1 MAITS
6 ANQLELL
13 QTAEAVAREKMID
26 PALVVEAMEESLAR
40 AAKSRY
46 GADMDIRV
54 SIDRKTGKAT
64 FTRVRT
70 VVDAELLENHQ
81 AEMTAD
87 QAAKTVAQAGSDM
100 VVVPGITEIP
110 GDEEEETQPE
120 TRKIR
125 RFLLRKPTERDLAA
139 AGDTDQTRAP
149 EDGDELIDEVPPV
162 EMGRIAAQSAK
173 QVILQKVREAER
185 DRQYEEFKDR
195 AGTIING
202 TVKRE
207 EYGNVVV
214 DVGRGEAILRRN
226 EKIGRESYRPN
237 DRIRCY
243 IKDVRRE
250 PRGPQIFLSRTAPEF
265 MAKLFEMEVP
275 EIYDGIIEIKAVAR
289 DPGSRA
295 KIAVISYD
303 NSIDPVGACV
313 GMRGSRVQAVVNEL
327 QGEKIDII
335 PWNEDQPTFLVNALQ
350 PAEVSKVVLDEEA
363 ERIEV
368 VVPDD
373 QLSLAIGRRGQNV
386 RLASQLT
393 GLDIDIMTEEEESQR
408 RQAEFAER
416 TQLFMDTLDLDEFFA
431 QLLVSEGFTNLE
443 EVAYVDVDELLVID
457 GVDEDTA
464 QELQARARD
473 HIDAIN
479 KKALDHARELGVEDS
494 LVDFEGLTPQMI
506 EALAEDG
513 VKTLDDFATCADWEL
528 AGGWTTVDGER
539 VKDDGLLEKFD
550 MSLEE
555 AQHLVMTARVQLG
568 WVDPEDLQAEDDAED
583 GETAPAEAPA

>member
-26 PALVVEAMEESLAR
+26 PALVIEAMEESLAR

-46 GADMDIRV
+46 GAEMDIRV

-70 VVDAELLENHQ
+70 VID
-81 AEMTAD
+81 
-87 QAAKTVAQAGSDM
+87 
-100 VVVPGITEIP
+100 P
-110 GDEEEETQPE
+110 DEEELENYQAQLTPE
-120 TRKIR
+120 QAKQY
-125 RFLLRKPTERDLAA
+125 LDDPKP
-139 AGDTDQTRAP
+139 GDV
-149 EDGDELIDEVPPV
+149 IVDEVPPV
-162 EMGRIAAQSAK
+162 DMGRIAAQSAK

-202 TVKRE
+202 QVKRE
-207 EYGNVVV
+207 EYGNVIV
-214 DVGRGEAILRRN
+214 DVGAGEAVLRRN

-250 PRGPQIFLSRTAPEF
+250 TRGPQIFLSRTAPEF
-265 MAKLFEMEVP
+265 MAELFKMEVP

-335 PWNEDQPTFLVNALQ
+335 PWNEDAPTFLVNALQ
-350 PAEVSKVVLDEEA
+350 PAEVTKVVLDEEA

-368 VVPDD
+368 VVPEE

-393 GLDIDIMTEEEESQR
+393 GLDIDIMTEEEESAR
-408 RQAEFAER
+408 RQAEFEER
-416 TQLFMDTLDLDEFFA
+416 TKLFGDSLDLDEFFA

-443 EVAYVDVDELLVID
+443 EVAYVELDELLVID

-464 QELQARARD
+464 NELQARARD
-473 HIDAIN
+473 YIDAQN
-479 KKALDHARELGVEDS
+479 KKALEHAQELGAEAS
-494 LVDFEGLTPQMI
+494 LIEFEGLTPQMV
-506 EALAEDG
+506 EALAEDD
-513 VKTLDDFATCADWEL
+513 VKTLEDFATCADWEL

-539 VKDDGLLEKFD
+539 VKDDGILEKFD
-550 MSLEE
+550 VSLEE
-555 AQHLVMTARVQLG
+555 AQHLVMTARIQLG
-568 WVDPEDLQAEDDAED
+568 WVDPSDLEADEAEEEGVE
-583 GETAPAEAPA
+583 GEATEEAEA

>member
-13 QTAEAVAREKMID
+13 QTAEAVAREKMIE
-26 PALVVEAMEESLAR
+26 PALVIEAMEESLAR

-46 GADMDIRV
+46 GAEMDIRV
-54 SIDRKTGKAT
+54 SIDRKTGRAS

-70 VVDAELLENHQ
+70 VVEDAQLENYQ
-81 AEMTAD
+81 AEFTVEQARQYLDKPIVGD
-87 QAAKTVAQAGSDM
+87 QFVE
-100 VVVPGITEIP
+100 EIP
-110 GDEEEETQPE
+110 PV
-120 TRKIR
+120 
-125 RFLLRKPTERDLAA
+125 DL
-139 AGDTDQTRAP
+139 
-149 EDGDELIDEVPPV
+149 
-162 EMGRIAAQSAK
+162 GRIAAQSAK

-185 DRQYEEFKDR
+185 ERQYEEFKDR

-202 TVKRE
+202 QVKRE

-226 EKIGRESYRPN
+226 EKIARESYRPN
-237 DRIRCY
+237 DRIRCF
-243 IKDVRRE
+243 IREVRRE
-250 PRGPQIFLSRTAPEF
+250 NRGPQIFLSRTDPQF
-265 MAKLFEMEVP
+265 MAELFKMEVP
-275 EIYDGIIEIKAVAR
+275 EIYEGIIDIKSVAR

-295 KIAVISYD
+295 KIAVVTHD

-368 VVPDD
+368 VVPVD

-393 GLDIDIMTEEEESQR
+393 GLDIDIMTEAEESER
-408 RQAEFAER
+408 RQKEFEER

-431 QLLVSEGFTNLE
+431 QLLVSEGFSNLE
-443 EVAYVDVDELLVID
+443 EVAFVAAEELLQIE

-464 QELQARARD
+464 QELQARAREFLEEQ
-473 HIDAIN
+473 A
-479 KKALDHARELGVEDS
+479 KKALDKAREMGVEDN
-494 LVDFEGLTPQMI
+494 LINFEGLTPHML
-506 EALAEDG
+506 EALAEDDI
-513 VKTLDDFATCADWEL
+513 KTLEDFATCADWEL

-539 VKDDGLLEKFD
+539 VKDDGILERFD
-550 MSLEE
+550 VSLEE
-555 AQHLVMTARVQLG
+555 AQELVMTARIMLG
-568 WVDPEDLQAEDDAED
+568 WVDPDDLDNEQNSDELKELEEDDAKD
-583 GETAPAEAPA
+583 MSNV

>member
-26 PALVVEAMEESLAR
+26 PSLVVEAMEESLAR

-46 GADMDIRV
+46 GSEMDIRV

-70 VVDAELLENHQ
+70 VVEDEELENYQ
-81 AEMTAD
+81 AEFTVE
-87 QAAKTVAQAGSDM
+87 QAKQHMENPAV
-100 VVVPGITEIP
+100 
-110 GDEEEETQPE
+110 
-120 TRKIR
+120 
-125 RFLLRKPTERDLAA
+125 
-139 AGDTDQTRAP
+139 GDTFV
-149 EDGDELIDEVPPV
+149 EEVPPV
-162 EMGRIAAQSAK
+162 ELGRIAAQSAK

-207 EYGNVVV
+207 EYGNVIV

-226 EKIGRESYRPN
+226 DKIGRESYRPG

-250 PRGPQIFLSRTAPEF
+250 ARGPQIFLSRTDPQF
-265 MAKLFEMEVP
+265 MAELFKMEVP

-295 KIAVISYD
+295 KIGVVSYD

-335 PWNEDQPTFLVNALQ
+335 PWNEDMPTFLVNALQ

-368 VVPDD
+368 VVPDE

-393 GLDIDIMTEEEESQR
+393 GLDIDIMTEEEESKR
-408 RQAEFAER
+408 RQKEFEER

-443 EVAYVDVDELLVID
+443 EVAYVELDELLVID

-464 QELQARARD
+464 NELQTRARE
-473 HIDAIN
+473 HLEEQAR
-479 KKALDHARELGVEDS
+479 KAEARARELGADDS
-494 LVDFEGLTPQMI
+494 LLGFEGLTPQMV

-513 VKTLDDFATCADWEL
+513 IKTLEDFATCADWEL
-528 AGGWTTVDGER
+528 AGGWTTVDGQR

-550 MSLEE
+550 VALEE
-555 AQHLVMTARVQLG
+555 AQTMVMTARVMLG
-568 WVDPEDLQAEDDAED
+568 WVDPTEMETDEEEDGGFDEDAELT
-583 GETAPAEAPA
+583 GEEDR